1 MSSVAVGVRV
11 VERNPVLELGVA
23 ALLRGAAGIELVADR
38 AARPVRE
45 GGGEEKG
52 DGEEEEGEAA
62 VVVVGLEGPRGLA
75 EVERL
80 AAVHKVVVLA
90 PEESPALL
98 VRALR
103 AGAHAVLAHGHFGA
117 AELAEAVAAAAQS
130 RGYLSPPV
138 ATALVDWLHG
148 GSPEAPGRTRGFGHS
163 LTPREAE
170 VMELI
175 ARGWSNRRIASE
187 LYISEKT
194 VKNHVHQIYRRL
206 KADDR
211 EHAVARWR
219 VLGPARS

>member
-1 MSSVAVGVRV
+1 MSSGAVGVQV
-11 VERNPVLELGVA
+11 VERNPVLRLGVA
-23 ALLRGAAGIELVADR
+23 ALLRDAPGIEVVEEGAAVAVAGID
-38 AARPVRE
+38 
-45 GGGEEKG
+45 
-52 DGEEEEGEAA
+52 
-62 VVVVGLEGPRGLA
+62 GPRGIA

-80 AAVHKVVVLA
+80 SAAHKVVVLA
-90 PEESPALL
+90 PEDSPALL

-117 AELAEAVAAAAQS
+117 AELAEAVAAAARS
-130 RGYLSPPV
+130 HGYLSPPV
-138 ATALVDWLHG
+138 ATALVEWLHG

-175 ARGWSNRRIASE
+175 ARGWTNRKIANE